1 LTVLDN
7 IERRDARQGLAVTLK
22 RAPTPSGPITELFD
36 RLHELHL
43 YAGEPGVRQIARGM
57 GTHGISYTTVHNT
70 FKGPKV
76 PRWDC
81 LRLVVEQLNGDVEQF
96 HALWTMARTAE
107 QRPTQVTPSSDAG
120 VPPQVARP
128 VNRRFA
134 FVQVTYR
141 LPFDASGRVAV
152 GRWQKN
158 TINSPSLDRQFATRG
173 GVWIGWAEKTA
184 ALPAARSTAEGV
196 AIEPVEL
203 PSPELEQHYEGYCN
217 STIWPLYH
225 NSIERPEFQPPWEDA
240 NRLVNERFADA
251 VSRIAARGATV
262 WIHDYHLQLVPAMLR
277 RGRPDLRIGF
287 FLHIP
292 FPPPELFAYLPDRDQ
307 ILRGLLGA
315 DLVGFQRASGAENFL
330 HSVKRLLRLPTSGN
344 LVLVGERRV
353 TVDAFPISVDTAAVE
368 QLAGL
373 PRVQKRAARIRT
385 ELGTPRTLLLGIDR
399 LDYTKGIEQRLEAYG
414 QLLATGALSADSS
427 VFVQVVIV
435 SRERLVRYAE
445 LRERVDRLAGRLNGT
460 YGRVGN
466 PVVHYIN
473 RVHDI
478 EEMVALYAA
487 ADVMVVT
494 PLSDGMNLV
503 SKEYVASRV
512 DNRGA
517 LVLSEFAG
525 AATELREALLVN
537 PNDIRTL
544 KNAILL
550 AATMDTTEQ
559 ERRMDAMRWQIR
571 KHDVHAWATTF
582 LNALHKTATAAS
594 TRSAS

>member
-1 LTVLDN
+1 
-7 IERRDARQGLAVTLK
+7 VTLK
-22 RAPTPSGPITELFD
+22 RAPTAPGPVTKLFD
-36 RLHELHL
+36 QLHELHL
-43 YAGEPGVRQIARGM
+43 YAGEPGVREIARGM
-57 GTHGISYTTVHNT
+57 GARGISYTTVHNT

-76 PRWDC
+76 PRWDS
-81 LRLVVEQLNGDVEQF
+81 LRLVVEQLNGDIEQF

-107 QRPTQVTPSSDAG
+107 QGPAQVTPSAEIETAG
-120 VPPQVARP
+120 GTVAP
-128 VNRRFA
+128 INRRFA
-134 FVQVTYR
+134 FVQMTYR
-141 LPFDASGRVAV
+141 LAFDDGGRVAV

-158 TINSPSLDRQFATRG
+158 TINADSLDKQFAARG
-173 GVWIGWAEKTA
+173 GVWIGWPDKIYTSS
-184 ALPAARSTAEGV
+184 PVRSTANGL

-203 PSPELEQHYEGYCN
+203 PSPELEDHYEGYCN

-225 NSIERPEFQPPWEDA
+225 NSIERPEFQPNWEDA
-240 NRLVNERFADA
+240 NRLVNQRFADT
-251 VSRIAARGATV
+251 VNRVAARGATV

-277 RGRPDLRIGF
+277 RSRPDLRVGF

-292 FPPPELFAYLPDRDQ
+292 FPPPDLFGYLPDREQ
-307 ILRGLLGA
+307 ILRGILGA
-315 DLVGFQRASGAENFL
+315 DLVGFQQASGAENFL
-330 HSVKRLLRLPTSGN
+330 HSVRRLLRLPTSGN
-344 LVLVGERRV
+344 LVLVDERRV
-353 TVDAFPISVDTAAVE
+353 MVDAFPISIDATTVE
-368 QLAGL
+368 KLAGL
-373 PRVQKRAARIRT
+373 PRVHKRTARIRA
-385 ELGTPRTLLLGIDR
+385 ELGTPRTVLLGIDR

-427 VFVQVVIV
+427 VFVQVGTV
-435 SRERLVRYAE
+435 SRERLTRYAE

-473 RVHDI
+473 RVRDF

-494 PLSDGMNLV
+494 SLSDGMNLV
-503 SKEYVASRV
+503 AKEYVASRV

-537 PNDIRTL
+537 PNDIRGL

-550 AATMDTTEQ
+550 AATMDVAEQ
-559 ERRMDAMRWQIR
+559 KRRMDAMRWQIR
-571 KHDVHAWATTF
+571 RHDVQAWASNF
-582 LNALHKTATAAS
+582 LNALQKAAAS
-594 TRSAS
+594 SAPSAS